1 MLPRNSLESEKIVRS
16 EQKQTVEQ
24 LQATILRLEE
34 KLKEQQ
40 EKPPDVKISKLQLP
54 KTGLALPKS

>member
-1 MLPRNSLESEKIVRS
+1 M
-16 EQKQTVEQ
+16 
-24 LQATILRLEE
+24 QATILRLEE

-40 EKPPDVKISKLQLP
+40 AKPPDMNIPKLQFP